1 MNRIWDGDTSR
12 LKRYYRIWDED
23 TSRLKRWIEY
33 GMNKWAD
40 LRDE

>member
-1 MNRIWDGDTSR
+1 MNKIWDEDTSR